1 MLNLNEFSIENL
13 KRFQKALRIILDE
26 LELQGINRL
35 AGNKISL
42 KRFEKEGF
50 DYEKIKSILNKI
62 GKEENDVIRVIN
74 EIVKESLKTNFLIL
88 ENPFVKEIF
97 LKEHGFSL
105 DDLYE
110 NKILLLQIKNLNE
123 LKEIKEGVD
132 KKLKK
137 EDYIRRPVEI
147 FTNEVVPDR
156 TAEIEKQMQ
165 EGQIRQSER
174 IEREKLHREQM
185 KQDRILRTP
194 VDKYTHALDLI
205 IERAEY
211 AEDGNSF
218 SIEFYDFNFEK
229 MIGSRMLEKFLTEMQ
244 KDGCFEKYERTNY
257 AGGTRFSFIKVN
269 IKNLKKLKTTR
280 ENQIIPLYQETP
292 IQGKSAIL
300 EALKE
305 RVEKANEKRIL
316 KQEIIEELKSKKET
330 QDNKKPFCMV
340 ENNWSYLKFD
350 KYGEKIKIGTPKSRH
365 FRLLECLLEPFGKA
379 KTIETVYEWI
389 KLPKDKKDSD
399 LSGWDNYKKKS
410 RQIIIIQNAI
420 KELQKGNK
428 LRGKLAFEFDDT
440 KSKIWIEYLE

>member
-88 ENPFVKEIF
+88 ESPFVKEIF

-123 LKEIKEGVD
+123 LKEIKEEVD

-156 TAEIEKQMQ
+156 TAEIEKLIT

-174 IEREKLHREQM
+174 IERERLHREQM

-194 VDKYTHALDLI
+194 VDKYTHALNLI

-211 AEDGNSF
+211 AENGNNF
-218 SIEFYDFNFEK
+218 SIEFYDFNFEQ
-229 MIGSRMLEKFLTEMQ
+229 MIGSKMLEKFLTEMQ
-244 KDGCFEKYERTNY
+244 KDGCFERYTRTNY
-257 AGGTRFSFIKVN
+257 SGGTRFGFIKPN
-269 IKNLKKLKTTR
+269 IKNLKKFKEKGEKKYSPQDKKSKFEKLDLLEKQRGEEIIKLSPEIYGMSIDLKA
-280 ENQIIPLYQETP
+280 LFKKFWKFWK
-292 IQGKSAIL
+292 KS
-300 EALKE
+300 
-305 RVEKANEKRIL
+305 NEKC
-316 KQEIIEELKSKKET
+316 
-330 QDNKKPFCMV
+330 N
-340 ENNWSYLKFD
+340 
-350 KYGEKIKIGTPKSRH
+350 
-365 FRLLECLLEPFGKA
+365 
-379 KTIETVYEWI
+379 
-389 KLPKDKKDSD
+389 
-399 LSGWDNYKKKS
+399 
-410 RQIIIIQNAI
+410 
-420 KELQKGNK
+420 
-428 LRGKLAFEFDDT
+428 
-440 KSKIWIEYLE
+440 